1 MYVSL
6 KGFNVCKIYLTSVK
20 KRNNLQSLVYI
31 TPIYFF
37 TQKRVFARKSSVEKI
52 MFKFPTISCS
62 FKPSP

>member
-37 TQKRVFARKSSVEKI
+37 HKNVYLPVSHQLKKL
-52 MFKFPTISCS
+52 CS
-62 FKPSP
+62 NSLQ